1 MRDMDVALLGELE
14 KILPDEE
21 PVQDTTEIE
30 EPVQDT
36 REIEEPIKRRTKK

>member
-21 PVQDTTEIE
+21 EPE
-30 EPVQDT
+30 ENT
-36 REIEEPIKRRTKK
+36 RKIEEPIKRRTKK